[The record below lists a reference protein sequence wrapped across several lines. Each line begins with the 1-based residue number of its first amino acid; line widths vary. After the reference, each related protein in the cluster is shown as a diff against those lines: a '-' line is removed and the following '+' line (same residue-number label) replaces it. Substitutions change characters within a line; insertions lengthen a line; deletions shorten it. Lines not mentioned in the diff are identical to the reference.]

1 MTGSVVWMLPR
12 TGEYPSSLVHPR
24 RHWLRYCLSC
34 RYFLTSSYDGS
45 LRVFGQSTID
55 KALCTV
61 QLGST
66 AALTDVCWI
75 PETTR
80 VASTSTDGRLRISNL
95 SLAGPDDAGP
105 SQISASTAQ
114 TTSVPMPLASVCADP
129 SGKRLLTAGW
139 DGCVAIWG
147 AEEGRE
153 EQREQE
159 RTKKRRKAANGDA
172 EESSGAAP
180 TATASMSPISHL
192 WHTPPINVLDKT
204 PATNSR
210 VSGAIWGA
218 DVDTCF
224 SAGWDGAVRLW
235 DVASGAA
242 SATKTSDKVI
252 LCLDTM
258 FGSKDVVIS
267 GHVDRSAALW
277 DMRTSTTN
285 ISLSFAG
292 AHAGPIGAIRRHPTS
307 SHLFSTGSHDGQVK
321 LWDTRSNHVA
331 LFSLV
336 RPSKSKVLT
345 MDWDHS
351 GQTLVAGG
359 EDCRLTVHKGEG
371 IGRQDMAA

>member
-1 MTGSVVWMLPR
+1 MLPIG
-12 TGEYPSSLVHPR
+12 GEV
-24 RHWLRYCLSC
+24 
-34 RYFLTSSYDGS
+34 D
-45 LRVFGQSTID
+45 
-55 KALCTV
+55 
-61 QLGST
+61 
-66 AALTDVCWI
+66 AAPTQ
-75 PETTR
+75 
-80 VASTSTDGRLRISNL
+80 N
-95 SLAGPDDAGP
+95 
-105 SQISASTAQ
+105 SASTVQ
-114 TTSVPMPLASVCADP
+114 TTSVPMPLTSVCADA

-139 DGCVAIWG
+139 DGCVAVWG
-147 AEEGRE
+147 TEEGRE
-153 EQREQE
+153 EKREQE
-159 RTKKRRKAANGDA
+159 RTKKRRKAVNGTA
-172 EESSGAAP
+172 EESSDAAP
-180 TATASMSPISHL
+180 TAAASMSPITHL

-204 PATNSR
+204 PAANSR
-210 VSGAIWGA
+210 VSGAVWGA
-218 DVDTCF
+218 DSDTCF

-242 SATKTSDKVI
+242 TATKTSDKVL
-252 LCLDTM
+252 LCLDTIV
-258 FGSKDVVIS
+258 GSKDVVIS

-345 MDWDHS
+345 MDWDQS

-359 EDCRLTVHKGEG
+359 EDCRLTVHQGEG
-371 IGRQDMAA
+371 IGRQDSTA